1 MNALKCKCDYR
12 KENGEWKKTKMVG
25 NRAIHDKDTTAKH
38 LGHLAINIYCH
49 YKTIRHMNWGC
60 KILDEG
66 VQMHTLLFFAEAL
79 SRATLRRYSLNDR
92 QGGARGCIVK
102 RV

>member
-1 MNALKCKCDYR
+1 MITAR
-12 KENGEWKKTKMVG
+12 KMASGKNEMVG

-66 VQMHTLLFFAEAL
+66 VQMHPPSLFVEAL
-79 SRATLRRYSLNDR
+79 SRAASEEYLLNDR
-92 QGGARGCIVK
+92 QGGARGFIVN

>member
-1 MNALKCKCDYR
+1 
-12 KENGEWKKTKMVG
+12 MVG

-66 VQMHTLLFFAEAL
+66 VQMHPLLFL
-79 SRATLRRYSLNDR
+79 SKPCPVRLPRNTCLTIGRGV
-92 QGGARGCIVK
+92 QGGSSLIEYRGCIVILYQNL
-102 RV
+102 R